1 MNILVIGASG
11 ALGSVV
17 TRTFLEKGARV
28 AGVAR
33 TAPALAD
40 ERFLGLAAD
49 TGSVAGVQRVL
60 DAAVQ
65 SFGRVDA
72 VVHLVGGFA
81 AGPLVEETTDQELQR
96 MLDLN
101 LRSAWN
107 VARVALPYFRAQ
119 GAGRFAAIASR
130 IVEAP
135 APRTAAYAASK
146 AALVAM
152 MRTLDRE
159 TRDSGVRSGVLLPDT
174 LDEAV
179 MAQVTAEL
187 WEFVTS

>member
-17 TRTFLEKGARV
+17 TQTLLNNGARV

-33 TAPALAD
+33 KAPALVH

-49 TGSVAGVQRVL
+49 TGGVAGVQQAL
-60 DAAVQ
+60 DTAVQ
-65 SFGRVDA
+65 TFGSVDA
-72 VVHLVGGFA
+72 VIHLVGGFA
-81 AGPLVEETTDQELQR
+81 AGPLVEETSDEELQR
-96 MLDLN
+96 MLDMN

-107 VARVALPYFRAQ
+107 VARVALPYFRSRN
-119 GAGRFAAIASR
+119 AGRFAAVASR

-152 MRTLDRE
+152 MRTLDLE
-159 TRDSGVRSGVLLPDT
+159 TRDSGVRVRVLLPDT

-187 WEFVTS
+187 WEFATS